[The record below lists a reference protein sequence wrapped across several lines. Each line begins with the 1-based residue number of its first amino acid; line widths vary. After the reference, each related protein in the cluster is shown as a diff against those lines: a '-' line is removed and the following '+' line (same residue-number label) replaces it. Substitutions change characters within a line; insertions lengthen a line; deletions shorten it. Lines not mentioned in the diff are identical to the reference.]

1 MKNVLAAIAFSSL
14 TLTVFASSAHAQRA
28 SLSTQPVTVVSSPS
42 AMDAVLG
49 DLERVSAATDNDIAD
64 MKADRRGG
72 SWMTAWMFWRHSR
85 PHNPQADKMASSLQ
99 HNLHDA
105 MPGLIHNAQS
115 TGAFAPTFK
124 LYNNL
129 SLVCELLDS
138 LVAAT
143 KSEGKNNPLA
153 NDSAAMGRIR
163 QQLATQIELSAAAL
177 DGGGKPPY
185 TWSAASSRN
194 GNRVKRIVVD
204 DTVPRKKSTTAKKTS
219 VKPAADSQQ

>member
-14 TLTVFASSAHAQRA
+14 TLTLSASSAHAQRA

-64 MKADRRGG
+64 MRPEKRGG
-72 SWMTAWMFWRHSR
+72 WMTSWMFWRRSTPR
-85 PHNPQADKMASSLQ
+85 NPQADKMAASLQ

-105 MPGLIHNAQS
+105 MPGLIHDAQR

-143 KSEGKNNPLA
+143 KSEGKNNPIA

-194 GNRVKRIVVD
+194 GNKVKRIVVD
-204 DTVPRKKSTTAKKTS
+204 DTVPQKKSPKKT
-219 VKPAADSQQ
+219 PTSQP

>member
-1 MKNVLAAIAFSSL
+1 MKNVLAAIALSSL
-14 TLTVFASSAHAQRA
+14 TLILSAPSAQAQRGTLNA
-28 SLSTQPVTVVSSPS
+28 QPATVVSSPT

-64 MKADRRGG
+64 IRTERHGG
-72 SWMTAWMFWRHSR
+72 SWMTSWMFWRRSST
-85 PHNPQADKMASSLQ
+85 PHNPQADKMAASLQ

-185 TWSAASSRN
+185 TWSAASSHN
-194 GNRVKRIVVD
+194 GNKVKRIVVD
-204 DTVPRKKSTTAKKTS
+204 DTVPQKKSPKKAATS
-219 VKPAADSQQ
+219 QP